1 MRCPVEAQATWV
13 AGVNSWLPDVPLT
26 CDGWQIVSPS
36 PSVMNALPL
45 LLRDT
50 MFSTVARKP

>member
-1 MRCPVEAQATWV
+1 MRCPVEAQATCV
-13 AGVNSWLPDVPLT
+13 AGVTGWLLDVPLT
-26 CDGWQIVSPS
+26 CDGWQMVSPS
-36 PSVMNALPL
+36 PSARKALPL